1 MKLIELLSET
11 KYEKLIGSDQLNITG
26 IAYNSGEIKPG
37 HVFVCIRG
45 YKTDGHKYAQ
55 DAVSRGAAA
64 IIAEED
70 LSELGVTCVIC
81 KNTRAV
87 LGEISAVFY
96 GHPERKFKLIGI
108 TGTNGK
114 TTTTYLIK
122 SVLESM
128 GKCVGLIGTNQNMIG
143 TEVIPSLHTTPD
155 SLELMQFF
163 SLMAEK
169 GAEYVVMEVS
179 SHSLYLDRVT
189 ACTFDVGA
197 FTNITQDHLDFHETM
212 ENYLAAKG
220 ILYTIS
226 KAGVINAD
234 DEGAE
239 YLLGVSKCKSMLTY
253 GIEKE
258 CDMKASDI
266 ELSEKGVSFNVEYA
280 NKDYNVELS
289 IPGQFSVYNALTALS
304 TLVAAGISMENAV
317 EGLKLA
323 RGVKG
328 RIEVVETGK
337 NFSVIIDY
345 AHTPDGLYNVISTIR
360 GFCKSRIITLFGCG
374 GDRDTTKRAKMGRIA
389 SAMSD
394 FCIVTS
400 DNPRSEDPQKI
411 IDQILEGVTG
421 NDYIVVVNRFEAI
434 EYALDH
440 ARDNDIVLLA
450 GKGHETYQILGDRT
464 IDFDER
470 EIVRT
475 LLDIQGE

>member
-1 MKLIELLSET
+1 MKLAELLSET
-11 KYEKLIGSDQLNITG
+11 KVEEIIGSDKLNITG
-26 IAYNSGEIKPG
+26 IAYNSREVKPG
-37 HVFVCIRG
+37 NVFVCIRG
-45 YKTDGHKYAQ
+45 FKTDGHKYAK
-55 DAVSRGAAA
+55 DAVERGAAA
-64 IIAEED
+64 IVAEED

-81 KNTRAV
+81 KNTRKA
-87 LGEISAVFY
+87 LGGISAVFY
-96 GHPERKFKLIGI
+96 DHPERKFKLIGI

-143 TEVIPSLHTTPD
+143 TEVIPSKHTTPE

-163 SLMAEK
+163 SLMVEK

-179 SHSLYLDRVT
+179 SHSLSLDRVT

-220 ILYTIS
+220 ILYTIA
-226 KAGVINAD
+226 KAGTVNAD
-234 DEGAE
+234 DDGAE
-239 YLLGVSKCKSMLTY
+239 YLLGISKCDSMLTY

-258 CDMKASDI
+258 CDMKASNVV
-266 ELSEKGVSFNVEYA
+266 LSEKGVDFKVTYKGKEYE
-280 NKDYNVELS
+280 VELG
-289 IPGQFSVYNALTALS
+289 IPGKFSVYNALTALA
-304 TLVAAGISMENAV
+304 TLVSAGISMDEAV
-317 EGLKLA
+317 AGLKMA

-337 NFSVIIDY
+337 DFSVIIDY

-360 GFCKSRIITLFGCG
+360 GFCKGRIVTVFGCG

-394 FCIVTS
+394 FCVVTS
-400 DNPRSEDPQKI
+400 DNPRSEDPKKI

-421 NDYIVVVNRFEAI
+421 DDHVVVVNRFEAI

-440 ARDNDIVLLA
+440 AKTDDVILLA
-450 GKGHETYQILGDRT
+450 GKGHETYQILEDRT

-475 LLDIQGE
+475 LLNIQGE